1 MFKCGVFSGLYFPI
15 LRLNTEL
22 YKELY
27 IIARILD
34 FSRSASIIIE
44 LKIENW
50 GR

>member
-1 MFKCGVFSGLYFPI
+1 MFKCEVFSGLYFPV
-15 LRLNTEL
+15 LRLNAEL

-27 IIARILD
+27 IIVRILD

-44 LKIENW
+44 LKIENR